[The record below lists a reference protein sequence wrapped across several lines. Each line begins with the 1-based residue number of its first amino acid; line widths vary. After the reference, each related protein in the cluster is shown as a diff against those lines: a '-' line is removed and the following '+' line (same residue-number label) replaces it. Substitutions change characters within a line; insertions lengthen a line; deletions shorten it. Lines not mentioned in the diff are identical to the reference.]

1 MRFRVKTLGWFG
13 INFGARDSG
22 CSPGGRGS
30 SPAQLIRNNLTAGQ
44 RSLPLDA
51 SFARIT
57 WWQIPGYKNSS
68 NRPAELKNRSAK
80 PKSNQIL
87 AALCA

>member
-57 WWQIPGYKNSS
+57 CGKFPDT
-68 NRPAELKNRSAK
+68 KNR
-80 PKSNQIL
+80 
-87 AALCA
+87 